1 VAGYEEVDNDIDLI
15 MREDGVLDIEEEE
28 EEEES
33 CMVIIV
39 LWS

>member
-1 VAGYEEVDNDIDLI
+1 MERVDNDIDLI
-15 MREDGVLDIEEEE
+15 TREDGVLNIEEEE

-33 CMVIIV
+33 CMIIV